1 NSVTSISQY
10 LMILRRMI
18 HFKCRNTKYPFSE
31 VQRSLVT
38 DDQVPWTFQFK
49 NYQPVE
55 YNSWVLKNKPWAD
68 PDVSA
73 SAFQPKWNELDGPVN
88 RKSYEGE
95 YVVENNRPLN
105 PRGRT
110 GITGRGVLGRWG
122 PNHAADPIV
131 TRWKTANGKKI
142 LHSKTNLPILQFCAI
157 QRRDN
162 NEWGIPGGM
171 VDPGETVSETL
182 KREFQEET
190 LNGLEVNKRQ
200 MEKDK
205 KMIAEFFKS
214 GKEIY
219 KGYVDDPRNTDNA
232 WIETLAYNFHDDNGQ
247 SVGKF
252 SLHAGDDAKNVKW
265 MDIDQ
270 SLALRKPD
278 AVKYLVHI
286 SQFFL
291 KIVYTSCY

>member
-1 NSVTSISQY
+1 
-10 LMILRRMI
+10 MI
-18 HFKCRNTKYPFSE
+18 HFKCRNRNYPFSE
-31 VQRSLVT
+31 IQRFAVT
-38 DDQVPWTFQFK
+38 NDQVPWTFQFQ

-55 YNSWVLKNKPWAD
+55 YTSPVLKNKPWAD
-68 PDVSA
+68 PDVS
-73 SAFQPKWNELDGPVN
+73 SPSFKPKWNALDDCVN

-95 YVVENNRPLN
+95 YVISNNRPLN

-131 TRWKTANGKKI
+131 TRWKMSNGKKV
-142 LHSKTNLPILQFCAI
+142 LHSKSNLPILQFCAI

-162 NEWGIPGGM
+162 NEWAIPGGM

-190 LNGLEVNKRQ
+190 LNALEVNKEQ
-200 MEKDK
+200 LEKDRE
-205 KMIAEFFKS
+205 MITNFFKN
-214 GKEIY
+214 GEEVY

-232 WIETLAYNFHDDNGQ
+232 WIETVAYNFHDDTGQ
-247 SVGKF
+247 SAGKF
-252 SLHAGDDAKNVKW
+252 SLQAGDDAKNVKW

-270 SLALRKPD
+270 YLSLYASHIEFIKAVVALRGS
-278 AVKYLVHI
+278 HW
-286 SQFFL
+286 
-291 KIVYTSCY
+291 